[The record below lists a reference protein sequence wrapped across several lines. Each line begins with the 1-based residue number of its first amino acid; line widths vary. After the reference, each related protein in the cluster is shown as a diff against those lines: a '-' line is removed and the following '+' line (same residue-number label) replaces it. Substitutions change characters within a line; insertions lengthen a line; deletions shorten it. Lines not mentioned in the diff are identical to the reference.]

1 MHFLHRGHLPAGEP
15 DLRCAELGSKTPD
28 RIRGNHNRFWLIG
41 LWRRFS
47 LARNEGMKRRLSV
60 LILIAAVIAA
70 GAYFYPRFTKKPK
83 TENQITLSGNIE
95 AHESLVSFKV
105 QGRIIDLPVEEGQW
119 VERGTLLARLDDADY
134 RQKVRID
141 EANVHVRESNLALTL
156 AGTREQE
163 VKASEQTMLD
173 AQADLQQK
181 KLDYDRAQHLFSKEE
196 ISAQDRDRADTA
208 LKRAEATFQAAQQRY
223 NEAVE
228 GSRKEDLVIARA
240 NLAEANANLGLSRV
254 NLGYT
259 VLRAPSAGVITVR
272 QAELGEVVVPGTPVV
287 TLADLN
293 HIWLR
298 AYIAE
303 TDLGRIRWG
312 QEATI
317 TSDTYPGTQH
327 RGSVSFISS
336 SAEFTPKSVQ
346 TYKERVTLVYRIKID
361 VENADH
367 ELKPGMPADAH
378 IVLAAANPN
387 AGQQGATPEK

>member
-1 MHFLHRGHLPAGEP
+1 
-15 DLRCAELGSKTPD
+15 
-28 RIRGNHNRFWLIG
+28 
-41 LWRRFS
+41 
-47 LARNEGMKRRLSV
+47 MKRRLPV
-60 LILIAAVIAA
+60 LILMAALIAA
-70 GAYFYPRFTKKPK
+70 GAYFYPRITNKAKP
-83 TENQITLSGNIE
+83 ENQLTLSGNIE

-119 VERGTLLARLDDADY
+119 VEEGALLARLDDADY

-141 EANVHVRESNLALTL
+141 EANVNVRESNLALTL

-163 VKASEQTMLD
+163 VKASQQTMLD

-181 KLDYDRAQHLFSKEE
+181 KLDDDRAQHLFSKEE

-228 GSRKEDLVIARA
+228 GSRKEDVAIARA
-240 NLAEANANLGLSRV
+240 NLTEANANVGLSRV
-254 NLGYT
+254 NLSYT
-259 VLRAPSAGVITVR
+259 ILRAPSAGVITVR

-287 TLADLN
+287 TLADLD
-293 HIWLR
+293 HMWLR

-317 TSDTYPGTQH
+317 TTDTYPGKQY
-327 RGSVSFISS
+327 RGRVSFISS

-361 VENADH
+361 VENPNH

-378 IVLAAANPN
+378 VELAAASPD
-387 AGQQGATPEK
+387 ARQQETPPEK

>member
-1 MHFLHRGHLPAGEP
+1 
-15 DLRCAELGSKTPD
+15 
-28 RIRGNHNRFWLIG
+28 
-41 LWRRFS
+41 
-47 LARNEGMKRRLSV
+47 MKRRLPV
-60 LILIAAVIAA
+60 LILVAALIAA
-70 GAYFYPRFTKKPK
+70 GAYFYPRISNKPK
-83 TENQITLSGNIE
+83 PENQLTLSGNIE
-95 AHESLVSFKV
+95 AHESLVSFKI

-119 VERGTLLARLDDADY
+119 VEQGTLLARLDDADY
-134 RQKVRID
+134 KQKVRID
-141 EANVHVRESNLALTL
+141 EANVNVRESNLALTL

-163 VKASEQTMLD
+163 VKASQQTMLD

-181 KLDYDRAQHLFSKEE
+181 KLDDDRAQNLFSKEE

-223 NEAVE
+223 NQAVE
-228 GSRKEDLVIARA
+228 GSRKEDIVIARA

-254 NLGYT
+254 NLSYT
-259 VLRAPSAGVITVR
+259 ILRAPSAGVITVR

-287 TLADLN
+287 TLADLD

-303 TDLGRIRWG
+303 TDLGRIHWG
-312 QEATI
+312 QEATV
-317 TSDTYPGTQH
+317 TTDTYPGKQY
-327 RGSVSFISS
+327 RGRVSFISS

-361 VENADH
+361 VENPNH

-378 IVLAAANPN
+378 VELAAASPD
-387 AGQQGATPEK
+387 AHQQETTPGK